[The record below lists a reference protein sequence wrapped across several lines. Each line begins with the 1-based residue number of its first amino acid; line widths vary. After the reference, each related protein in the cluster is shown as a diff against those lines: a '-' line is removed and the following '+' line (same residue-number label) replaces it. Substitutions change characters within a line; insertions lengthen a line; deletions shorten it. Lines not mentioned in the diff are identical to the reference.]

1 MGESPRYKLIFQA
14 LVGENNNQALRV
26 ASRCLWDKDLD
37 HCATATFSNVRA
49 PRFRARASRRFP
61 HLTRAAPLGR
71 VACTPPRCAL
81 LSSTSDVPHMTRGGF
96 SGPGPRRQCSGQ
108 KGAFG

>member
-14 LVGENNNQALRV
+14 LVGENNNQALRI

-49 PRFRARASRRFP
+49 REPPPRASPPRARPRPTPPSPRP
-61 HLTRAAPLGR
+61 QGR
-71 VACTPPRCAL
+71 VYATAL
-81 LSSTSDVPHMTRGGF
+81 CFALF
-96 SGPGPRRQCSGQ
+96 
-108 KGAFG
+108 FE